1 MYSIANL
8 QSTQYSVLFYF
19 IHSFMKTISLQHML
33 LKHIKPVDVV
43 IIFFIYFWQTAIGV
57 DSKLLFAFQH
67 WLTALCYLLLFKNFY
82 QCTIKKIQI
91 QYNIVLL
98 LSWSRS
104 LTWHFDFWRAFLSF
118 KFMLCIILF
127 WVQYFLVLQEL

>member
-19 IHSFMKTISLQHML
+19 NHSFMKTISLQHML
-33 LKHIKPVDVV
+33 LKHSKPVDVV

-67 WLTALCYLLLFKNFY
+67 RLTALFKKFY
-82 QCTIKKIQI
+82 QCTIKKKIKKKYKYSATLCCFCHDPGLWRGI
-91 QYNIVLL
+91 LIFGELFYHLSSCSVLYC
-98 LSWSRS
+98 SEFSIS
-104 LTWHFDFWRAFLSF
+104 
-118 KFMLCIILF
+118 
-127 WVQYFLVLQEL
+127 

>member
-19 IHSFMKTISLQHML
+19 NHSFMKTISLQHML
-33 LKHIKPVDVV
+33 LKHSKPVDVV

-67 WLTALCYLLLFKNFY
+67 RLTALFKKFY
-82 QCTIKKIQI
+82 QCTIKKKKKKIQI
-91 QYNIVLL
+91 QCNIVLL

-104 LTWHFDFWRAFLSF
+104 LTWHFDFWGAFLSF